1 MWKGEAPAQASFTP
15 CSRPGALPSLSIG
28 ATVELHQGLEVQTVE
43 KIMIERWWPHLE
55 IHAKE
60 WLRENLRAEQIPEKV
75 QTRVAE
81 AGGPVEEPILSEGD
95 WEFIETQSEFVD

>member
-1 MWKGEAPAQASFTP
+1 
-15 CSRPGALPSLSIG
+15 LPRLSIG

-81 AGGPVEEPILSEGD
+81 AGGPVEEPILSEND